1 MLAYR
6 TSSSLSSLSSLCLA
20 TPSPLLLSKL
30 RQRCMY
36 ECYLIRCIY
45 VWINASLLFICAN
58 VCVPTPPNEVCTSTR
73 LKCAAH
79 TTHGQCFATRTRK
92 FNEIEW
98 IYICEKLQLEE
109 KELECSHR
117 FPEAISIAIA
127 QCTSAVCIYSQ
138 LRTGGRLH
146 KESSGVFAFSR
157 AHAFMC
163 VCGVQRPH
171 HIRMHIAIA
180 NGVALDYF
188 RSALIRVH
196 IILEFCAHSYS
207 VLLKF

>member
-1 MLAYR
+1 MCACQRHQMRCAHLPVW
-6 TSSSLSSLSSLCLA
+6 SVPH
-20 TPSPLLLSKL
+20 TPHTASVLPLE
-30 RQRCMY
+30 RG
-36 ECYLIRCIY
+36 
-45 VWINASLLFICAN
+45 N
-58 VCVPTPPNEVCTSTR
+58 STR
-73 LKCAAH
+73 L
-79 TTHGQCFATRTRK
+79 
-92 FNEIEW
+92 N
-98 IYICEKLQLEE
+98 ICEKLQLEE

-171 HIRMHIAIA
+171 HNRMHIAIA